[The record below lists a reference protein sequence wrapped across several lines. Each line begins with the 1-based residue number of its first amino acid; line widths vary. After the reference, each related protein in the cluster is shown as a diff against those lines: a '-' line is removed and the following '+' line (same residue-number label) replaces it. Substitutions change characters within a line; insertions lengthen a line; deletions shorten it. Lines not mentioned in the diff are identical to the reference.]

1 MSRTIFSIV
10 AMGMIS
16 AAALFAAGCTS
27 DKPAALTGNTDQ
39 VTMAPTAQQQ
49 LSYTDQ
55 KGHYRPDLANAG
67 RTTR

>member
-1 MSRTIFSIV
+1 MSRTTFSIV

-39 VTMAPTAQQQ
+39 VAAAPTAQQR
-49 LSYTDQ
+49 LAYTDE
-55 KGHYRPDLANAG
+55 KGHYRPDLENQG
-67 RTTR
+67 VTTR